1 MNISADNFQK
11 EIYQYIDE
19 VKELLSPD
27 IWENILL
34 NCTKNEMLILFL
46 LYRSEEV
53 NMTQVA
59 EYIHVPL
66 NTATG
71 IVARMEKRNLLIRV
85 RSIEDKRIV
94 TIKLCD
100 DGLQQIQSLIKEIT
114 YYGTQIAKSFTT
126 EEMSLFFRMLQK
138 TLQILKQERKR
149 EDNKSKVKKI
159 VIE

>member
-114 YYGTQIAKSFTT
+114 YYGTQIANSFTT
-126 EEMSLFFRMLQK
+126 EEMALFFRMLQK

>member
-114 YYGTQIAKSFTT
+114 YYGTQIANSFTT

>member
-53 NMTQVA
+53 NMTRVA

-85 RSIEDKRIV
+85 RSVEDKRIV

-114 YYGTQIAKSFTT
+114 YYGTQIANSFTT
-126 EEMSLFFRMLQK
+126 EEMTLFFRMLQK

>member
-1 MNISADNFQK
+1 MNISAENFQK

-114 YYGTQIAKSFTT
+114 YYGTQITNSFTT
-126 EEMSLFFRMLQK
+126 EEMALFFRMLQK
-138 TLQILKQERKR
+138 TLQILKQERTR
-149 EDNKSKVKKI
+149 EENKSKVKKI

>member
-1 MNISADNFQK
+1 MNISAENFQK

-59 EYIHVPL
+59 EYIHVP
-66 NTATG
+66 
-71 IVARMEKRNLLIRV
+71 
-85 RSIEDKRIV
+85 
-94 TIKLCD
+94 
-100 DGLQQIQSLIKEIT
+100 
-114 YYGTQIAKSFTT
+114 
-126 EEMSLFFRMLQK
+126 
-138 TLQILKQERKR
+138 
-149 EDNKSKVKKI
+149 
-159 VIE
+159 

>member
-114 YYGTQIAKSFTT
+114 YYGTQIANSFST
-126 EEMSLFFRMLQK
+126 EEMSLFFHMLQK
-138 TLQILKQERKR
+138 TLQILKQERRK

>member
-1 MNISADNFQK
+1 MNISVDDFQK

>member
-114 YYGTQIAKSFTT
+114 YYGTQITNSFTT
-126 EEMSLFFRMLQK
+126 EEMALFFRMLQK
-138 TLQILKQERKR
+138 TLQILKQERTR
-149 EDNKSKVKKI
+149 EENKSKVKKI

>member
-1 MNISADNFQK
+1 MNISVDDFQK

-114 YYGTQIAKSFTT
+114 YYGTQIANSFTT
-126 EEMSLFFRMLQK
+126 EEMALFFRMLQK

>member
-114 YYGTQIAKSFTT
+114 YYGTQIANSFTT
-126 EEMSLFFRMLQK
+126 EEMTLFFHMLQK

>member
-1 MNISADNFQK
+1 MNISAENFQK

-34 NCTKNEMLILFL
+34 NYTKNEMLILFL

-114 YYGTQIAKSFTT
+114 YYGTQITNSFTT
-126 EEMSLFFRMLQK
+126 EEMALFFRMLQK
-138 TLQILKQERKR
+138 TLQILKQERTR
-149 EDNKSKVKKI
+149 EENKSKVKKI

>member
-1 MNISADNFQK
+1 MDISADNFQK

-34 NCTKNEMLILFL
+34 DCTKNEMLILFL

-114 YYGTQIAKSFTT
+114 YYGAQIANSFTT
-126 EEMSLFFRMLQK
+126 EEMTVFFRMLQK

>member
-126 EEMSLFFRMLQK
+126 EEMALFFRMLQK

>member
-1 MNISADNFQK
+1 MNISTDNFQK

-27 IWENILL
+27 LWENILL
-34 NCTKNEMLILFL
+34 DCTKNEILILFL

-53 NMTQVA
+53 NMSQVA

-71 IVARMEKRNLLIRV
+71 IVARMEKRNLLIRI

-100 DGLQQIQSLIKEIT
+100 DGLAQIQSLIREIT
-114 YYGTQIAKSFTT
+114 YYGSQIANSFTT
-126 EEMSLFFRMLQK
+126 EEMTLFFHMLQK